1 MHYLYWIWEKYH
13 KWYSIPKMIFDAKNY
28 KYTIFIILLQQC
40 IYEQLGKKKTRL
52 VAKILVTNFDNHL
65 CMGYQNC

>member
-1 MHYLYWIWEKYH
+1 
-13 KWYSIPKMIFDAKNY
+13 MIFVAKNY

-40 IYEQLGKKKTRL
+40 IYEHLGKKKPRL